1 MDLRTLQ
8 TFLKAADLESF
19 TKAAAELNYVQS
31 TVTTQI
37 QQLERELGFP
47 LFDRI
52 GKRIFLTPLGKEFRP
67 YAENILSM
75 LQQSYS
81 LDCSPQDMQGTLRF
95 GVLESLLFARM
106 VHLLPRYQELFHNID
121 IQIIEGT
128 ASYLYQ
134 QLDCNQIDMAYLSHN
149 LNQDPDL
156 VCAYRREEQIVFVA
170 SPQHPLASKQNVTLA
185 EFLSYPLVVTER
197 SGFVYSRLSA
207 LSAAKHLV
215 PNNAL
220 IVNNTRAIADILS
233 QGEGLSF
240 LPKYSIAEALQQGTL
255 VLVPVDVPAQIYYSQ
270 VLYHRKKWVAPFMSG
285 MIDLIRTE
293 WPETSQI
300 GTQ

>member
-121 IQIIEGT
+121 IQIIPVSAIGLQ
-128 ASYLYQ
+128 SNRYGL
-134 QLDCNQIDMAYLSHN
+134 
-149 LNQDPDL
+149 
-156 VCAYRREEQIVFVA
+156 
-170 SPQHPLASKQNVTLA
+170 PL
-185 EFLSYPLVVTER
+185 P
-197 SGFVYSRLSA
+197 
-207 LSAAKHLV
+207 
-215 PNNAL
+215 
-220 IVNNTRAIADILS
+220 
-233 QGEGLSF
+233 
-240 LPKYSIAEALQQGTL
+240 
-255 VLVPVDVPAQIYYSQ
+255 
-270 VLYHRKKWVAPFMSG
+270 
-285 MIDLIRTE
+285 
-293 WPETSQI
+293 
-300 GTQ
+300 